1 MSISLLDD
9 KALIDRYLNGSEAA
23 LETLINRYKSKI
35 YTHVIIL
42 VKDRETAEDIFQD
55 TFIKVINTLKTGRY
69 NEEGKFLPWVIRI
82 AHNLAIDHFRKVKKM
97 PMSRSDEDYDIFG
110 TVSLSDNS
118 IEHDIVQDQI
128 YSDVRKLIDLLP
140 EEQRQVVIMRHY
152 QGMSFKE
159 IAETTNVSI
168 NTALGRMRYAVLNI
182 RKIVEEK
189 NIVLTNS

>member
-1 MSISLLDD
+1 MSIALLDD

>member
-1 MSISLLDD
+1 MSIALLDD

-128 YSDVRKLIDLLP
+128 YSDVRKLVDLLP

>member
-1 MSISLLDD
+1 MSIALLDD

-82 AHNLAIDHFRKVKKM
+82 AHNLAIDHFRKMKKM

>member
-1 MSISLLDD
+1 MSIKLLDD
-9 KALIDRYLNGSEAA
+9 KVLINRYLKGDEGA
-23 LETLINRYKSKI
+23 LETLINRYKSKVF
-35 YTHVIIL
+35 THVIIL

-55 TFIKVINTLKTGRY
+55 TFIKVINTLKCGKY

-82 AHNLAIDHFRKVKKM
+82 AHNLAIDYFRKQKKM
-97 PMSRSDEDYDIFG
+97 PMSRSDEEFDIFG
-110 TVSLSDNS
+110 TISLSDQS
-118 IEHDIVQDQI
+118 VEKEMIQDQI
-128 YSDVRKLIDLLP
+128 FSDVRKLVDMLP

-159 IAETTNVSI
+159 ISEVTNVSI

-189 NIVLTNS
+189 NIILTND

>member
-1 MSISLLDD
+1 MSIALLDD
-9 KALIDRYLNGSEAA
+9 KALIDRYLKGSEAA
-23 LETLINRYKSKI
+23 LEMLINRYKSKI

-82 AHNLAIDHFRKVKKM
+82 AHNLAIDHFRKLKKM
-97 PMSRSDEDYDIFG
+97 PMSRSDEDYDIFA

-189 NIVLTNS
+189 NIVLTNF

>member
-1 MSISLLDD
+1 MSIALLDD

-128 YSDVRKLIDLLP
+128 YADVRKLIDLLP
-140 EEQRQVVIMRHY
+140 DEQRQVVIMRHY

-189 NIVLTNS
+189 NIVLTNF